1 MTVMTQP
8 FKRGDKVISTTDLA
22 RVPEGTN
29 GKVMV
34 ANGFTWLRYWV
45 HFDNGVELGHINH
58 DNLVKANQW
67 DAFLI
72 EREAA
77 ANAVGEVD
85 ETNGVADA
93 GAIAATGGVGVEDVV
108 VGGVTVPGFL
118 LERSADARTRLSA

>member
-22 RVPEGTN
+22 RVPEGTK

-58 DNLVKANQW
+58 DNLVKAKQW

-77 ANAVGEVD
+77 ANAVAEAD
-85 ETNGVADA
+85 ETDGVADA
-93 GAIAATGGVGVEDVV
+93 GAVAAIGSGGVEDVV

-118 LERSADARTRLSA
+118 LQRSADARTRLSA